1 MTGALPYQ
9 RVGIQSGPWAEV
21 IVTDPTVGEVRVT
34 VRAEYLG
41 TTTADEIIRKAI
53 ERQRE
58 RLDQVRGE
66 RS

>member
-21 IVTDPTVGEVRVT
+21 IVTDPIAGEVRVT
-34 VRAEYLG
+34 VRATYLG
-41 TTTADEIIRKAI
+41 TTTAEEIIRKAI

-58 RLDQVRGE
+58 RLSHVRGE
-66 RS
+66 QP